1 MENSY
6 QGNMSAGVP
15 YGNPAGQQGSAAG
28 NVFSATSMIRII
40 LHRWAMVVMLGI
52 VGALIAVFYLQNATP
67 VYEAYAELEMN
78 VRRPKVINND
88 AVFEDPSAGDNTD
101 VIFNTRF
108 AKFKSPAMEILAAQ
122 EYIERFP
129 EHLSTKTGDLINRY
143 SLALWVRDAAWNKDP
158 DANIVYVSYE
168 SSDPEFAAQL
178 VNVLSYSAGKLMMQ
192 ENRAQSDEAV
202 KWLVSQANEQR
213 VSLEEVEGEL
223 AELRKSLKLD
233 SLEQQKVALG
243 QALVTVSDERIT
255 LISRLESRKGVFEFV
270 SELKNQDPNLEMLPS
285 GLPKEAELNALIRSW
300 RSANDE
306 MLQVADRYTT
316 LHPEYKRAA
325 EIEARRRDR
334 LEQFIDLSAK
344 AVQNE
349 LDLLESQIKL
359 VDERI
364 TKMKDDAIDLE
375 QQLANGLQ
383 QLQRFERKRD
393 AADDSYQSMLRRME
407 EARLSADE
415 DMAFAKIIR
424 KASVPRVPVS
434 PVKSQAMVTGI
445 IVGLLSGCLFAL
457 IIALWTDKV
466 SSVADLKD
474 MNLNILATIP
484 TQKKVDSR
492 GELATIGL
500 RDKFNPV
507 VEIFAGINALI
518 SSGRYAGQTQVILAC
533 SIGPG
538 EGKTISACNMAISSA
553 FNGSRTLL
561 IDGDLRRP
569 QLANIF
575 NIDEDQPSLLEWLAN
590 PERSENYGQLV
601 AGGLIDNL
609 DTITSR
615 PHQNINPAELLGR
628 KDLANLIA
636 WARQHYDRI
645 IFDTPPLG
653 PVGDAQVLAN
663 LGDAVILVSRM
674 GKTKR
679 RALRFALSRFEEID
693 VPVVGCVANDVPHSL
708 AGMFGGAEGYGCNYG
723 YGTYKYDGR
732 G

>member
-6 QGNMSAGVP
+6 QGNINPGAQNNNAAVPAANAGSIFNASTMLRVIMH
-15 YGNPAGQQGSAAG
+15 Q
-28 NVFSATSMIRII
+28 
-40 LHRWAMVVMLGI
+40 WALVLMLGI
-52 VGALIAVFYLQNATP
+52 VGILIAIFYLQNVTP
-67 VYEAYAELEMN
+67 VYEAQAELEMN

-108 AKFKSPAMEILAAQ
+108 AKFKSPAMEKLASQ
-122 EYIERFP
+122 EYIERYP
-129 EHLSTKTGDLINRY
+129 NHRMTKTEDLINRY
-143 SLALWVRDAAWNKDP
+143 SLAMWVGDARWNKNP

-168 SSDPEFAAQL
+168 SADPEFAAQL

-192 ENRAQSDEAV
+192 ENRAQSDDAV

-213 VSLEEVEGEL
+213 LSLEEVEGEL
-223 AELRKSLKLD
+223 ADLRESLQLD

-243 QALVTVSDERIT
+243 QALVTVSDEREA
-255 LISRLESRKGVFEFV
+255 LISRLALRKSVYDFV
-270 SELKNQDPNLEMLPS
+270 ADLKNQDPNLEMLPS

-300 RSANDE
+300 RTANDE

-316 LHPEYKRAA
+316 LHPEYKRTA
-325 EIEARRRDR
+325 EIESRRRER

-349 LDLLESQIKL
+349 LDLLEGQIQL
-359 VDERI
+359 VNERI
-364 TKMKDDAIDLE
+364 TKMKNDAIELE
-375 QQLANGLQ
+375 QKLASGLQ
-383 QLQRFERKRD
+383 QVQRFERKRD

-415 DMAFAKIIR
+415 DMAFAKVIR
-424 KASVPRVPVS
+424 KAAVPRIPVS
-434 PVKSQAMVTGI
+434 PVRSQTMITGLAL
-445 IVGLLSGCLFAL
+445 GLLCGCLVTV

-466 SSVADLKD
+466 SSVADLKS

-484 TQKKVDSR
+484 SQKKVDSR

-500 RDKFNPV
+500 RDKFNPI
-507 VEIFAGINALI
+507 VEIFAGINAII
-518 SSGRYAGQTQVILAC
+518 SSGKYEGTTQVVLAC

-575 NIDEDQPSLLEWLAN
+575 NIDEDQPSLLEWLAD
-590 PERSENYGQLV
+590 PERSEDYSELV
-601 AGGLIDNL
+601 ASGLIDNL

-615 PHQNINPAELLGR
+615 PHQHINPAELLGR

-636 WARQHYDRI
+636 WARQNYDRI
-645 IFDTPPLG
+645 IIDTPPLG

-679 RALRFALSRFEEID
+679 RALKFALTRFAEID

-708 AGMFGGAEGYGCNYG
+708 SGMFGGAEGYGCNYG
-723 YGTYKYDGR
+723 YGSYKYDGR